1 MTTKSVSAVRKLTP
15 VLVVEEIE
23 PSLRFWTERLGLE
36 ATVQVPHDDRLGFVI
51 LAGNGVELMYQ
62 SHASVRS
69 DIPSFAEMGA
79 GEATALFVEVADLD
93 AVERA
98 MTGAEVI
105 LPRRTTFY
113 GMREIGVREPGGH
126 VVIFAQP
133 EPTA

>member
-1 MTTKSVSAVRKLTP
+1 MTARPACAVRKLSP

-23 PSLRFWTERLGLE
+23 PSLRFWTERLGME
-36 ATVQVPHDDRLGFVI
+36 ATVQVPEGDRLGFVI

-62 SHASVRS
+62 SHASVRN

-98 MTGAEVI
+98 MTGAEIV
-105 LPRRTTFY
+105 LPRRATFY
-113 GMREIGVREPGGH
+113 GMLEIGVREPGGH

-133 EPTA
+133 EAAA